1 MNSQKILFLI
11 TESPYFSPLLP
22 SYLDLIEKILVINS
36 EGSDVVL
43 FFYMDGIHQLNSE
56 QFPQNFQNIGERYS
70 QLHDKYPT
78 IQFYACSRCTAARG
92 YLDLQQSDIENN
104 IFISRKLMPFVEIV
118 SIRKLGEHLK
128 NGYRIIQN

>member
-1 MNSQKILFLI
+1 MILHKFLFLM

-22 SYLDLIEKILVINS
+22 SHLDIIEKILEMRAEVS
-36 EGSDVVL
+36 EVVL

-56 QFPQNFQNIGERYS
+56 QFPQNFQNIGERYI
-70 QLHDKYPT
+70 QLHENYPT
-78 IQFYACSRCTAARG
+78 LRFYACSRCTAARG

-104 IFISRKLMPFVEIV
+104 VFISRKLIPFVEIV

-128 NGYRIIQN
+128 NGFRIIQN

>member
-1 MNSQKILFLI
+1 MNSQKFLFLI

-22 SYLDLIEKILVINS
+22 SYLDLIEKILEMNS

-70 QLHDKYPT
+70 KLHKQYPT

-92 YLDLQQSDIENN
+92 YLDLQKSDIENN
-104 IFISRKLMPFVEIV
+104 IFISKKLMPFVEIV

>member
-1 MNSQKILFLI
+1 MNSQKFLFLI

-22 SYLDLIEKILVINS
+22 SQLDIIEKILEMKS
-36 EGSDVVL
+36 EGSEVVL

-70 QLHDKYPT
+70 KLHKRYPT

-92 YLDLQQSDIENN
+92 YLDLQKSDIENN
-104 IFISRKLMPFVEIV
+104 IFISRKLIPFVEIV
-118 SIRKLGEHLK
+118 SIRKLGENLK
-128 NGYRIIQN
+128 KGYRIIQN